1 MARQG
6 QLLLQ
11 VHSSRSVAAAPVE
24 EDRRPSLVA
33 ANALHSG
40 AAQRIARFARKGQ
53 AMAEAVPHEEAP
65 TAAGAAL
72 GTRAPSA
79 AASVPV
85 TAPVAAHVSRAS
97 ALVALARSVSSSRA
111 MGLGADAISGIVMLV
126 LFSIVVLFL
135 LWGGTQKQDGEDPQG
150 SLAHTGQQAF
160 HEPPATAPRFPQR
173 RLGNIPRL
181 DLTPPAAPRNQAQRR
196 LGDIPRLD
204 LAPPAAP
211 RNPAEHRLGD
221 IPRLDVTPPAAP
233 RSQDPWA
240 AAKRTRM
247 APCC

>member
-1 MARQG
+1 MA
-6 QLLLQ
+6 
-11 VHSSRSVAAAPVE
+11 A
-24 EDRRPSLVA
+24 
-33 ANALHSG
+33 
-40 AAQRIARFARKGQ
+40 
-53 AMAEAVPHEEAP
+53 AVPHEEAP

-72 GTRAPSA
+72 GIRAPSA

-97 ALVALARSVSSSRA
+97 AMVALARSVSSSRA

-135 LWGGTQKQDGEDPQG
+135 LWGGPQKQDGEDPQG
-150 SLAHTGQQAF
+150 SWAHTGQQAF
-160 HEPPATAPRFPQR
+160 HEAEHRLDVPPAAAPRFPQR

-204 LAPPAAP
+204 LTPPAAP
-211 RNPAEHRLGD
+211 RNPAEHRFGD
-221 IPRLDVTPPAAP
+221 IPRLGLTPPAAP